1 MEIKMPK
8 LGESVHEGTIEQW
21 LVNEGDQIEE
31 YDPLCEV
38 ITDKV
43 TAEVP
48 SSYTGTITKIIAQAG
63 ETIEVGAV
71 ICEMEVANHDADSS
85 VSTSSEQQEASGT
98 TEAVHAPQ
106 SVTSNQD
113 KAGTKVKNNGR
124 FSPVVFRL
132 ASEHNIDLA
141 NVEGTGFEGR
151 VTKKDI
157 EAYIAGQGT
166 TSQATQTSQ
175 TSGTHNQTVEEPVV
189 QELATSHENTH
200 VFSHDNHSQ
209 AIPINGVRRQIAKK
223 MVQSV
228 QEIPHAWM
236 KVEVDATELTKT
248 RNHYKGQFKAQEG
261 YNLTY
266 FAFFVKA
273 VAEALK
279 KYPLLNSTWHEN
291 EIILHSDVNISIA
304 VAHED
309 KLFVPVIHHAD
320 EKSIKGIAR
329 EINELAQKARR
340 HQLTHE
346 DMQGGTFT
354 VNNTGTFGSVS
365 SMGIINHPQAAIL
378 QVESIVKRP
387 VVIDDMIAIRQ
398 MVNLCL
404 SLDHRIL
411 DGLQA
416 GQFLNEVKQRIE
428 SYTLEH
434 TQIY

>member
-21 LVNEGDQIEE
+21 LVQVGDTVEE

-48 SSYTGTITKIIAQAG
+48 SSYAGKITKINVEAG
-63 ETIEVGAV
+63 ETISIGTV
-71 ICEMEVANHDADSS
+71 ICEMEVEGNDTAQEDTAHSKAQPPTQTEPSPSTNQGHS
-85 VSTSSEQQEASGT
+85 VSE
-98 TEAVHAPQ
+98 
-106 SVTSNQD
+106 NQP
-113 KAGTKVKNNGR
+113 KNNGR
-124 FSPVVFRL
+124 YSPVVFKI
-132 ASEHNIDLA
+132 ASQHQVNLED
-141 NVEGTGFEGR
+141 VPGTGFEGR

-157 EAYIAGQGT
+157 EAYIASGESQT
-166 TSQATQTSQ
+166 TSSQKATRTESNSQAASVSQSSAKSQ
-175 TSGTHNQTVEEPVV
+175 TSSDVHASVIPVK
-189 QELATSHENTH
+189 
-200 VFSHDNHSQ
+200 
-209 AIPINGVRRQIAKK
+209 GVRKQIANK

-236 KVEVDATELTKT
+236 KMEVDATELTKT
-248 RNHYKGQFKAQEG
+248 RNHYKASFKAKEG
-261 YNLTY
+261 YNLTF

-273 VAEALK
+273 VAEALHE
-279 KYPLLNSTWHEN
+279 YPMLNSSWQN
-291 EIILHSDVNISIA
+291 DEIHVHKDINLSIA
-304 VAHED
+304 VAVED
-309 KLFVPVIHHAD
+309 KLFVPVIKNAD
-320 EKSIKGIAR
+320 EKSIKGIAK
-329 EINELAQKARR
+329 EIATLAKKARQN
-340 HQLTHE
+340 QLTNE

-354 VNNTGTFGSVS
+354 VNNTGSFGSVS

-387 VVIDDMIAIRQ
+387 VVINDMIAIRD

-404 SLDHRIL
+404 SIDHRIL

-416 GQFLNEVKQRIE
+416 GQFLNEVKSRIE
-428 SYTLEH
+428 RYTLEH

>member
-21 LVNEGDQIEE
+21 LVQVGDTVEE

-48 SSYTGTITKIIAQAG
+48 SSYAGKITKINVEAG
-63 ETIEVGAV
+63 ETISIGTV
-71 ICEMEVANHDADSS
+71 ICEMAVEGNDTAQEDTAHSKAQPPTQTEPSPSTNQGHS
-85 VSTSSEQQEASGT
+85 VSE
-98 TEAVHAPQ
+98 
-106 SVTSNQD
+106 NQP
-113 KAGTKVKNNGR
+113 KNNGR
-124 FSPVVFRL
+124 YSPVVFKI
-132 ASEHNIDLA
+132 ASQHQVNLED
-141 NVEGTGFEGR
+141 VPGTGFEGR

-157 EAYIAGQGT
+157 EAYIASGESPT
-166 TSQATQTSQ
+166 TSSQKATRTESNSQAASVSQSSAKSQ
-175 TSGTHNQTVEEPVV
+175 TSSDVHASVIPVK
-189 QELATSHENTH
+189 
-200 VFSHDNHSQ
+200 
-209 AIPINGVRRQIAKK
+209 GVRKQIANK

-236 KVEVDATELTKT
+236 KMEVDATELTKT
-248 RNHYKGQFKAQEG
+248 RNHYKASFKAKEG
-261 YNLTY
+261 YNLTF

-273 VAEALK
+273 VAEALHE
-279 KYPLLNSTWHEN
+279 YPMLNSSWQN
-291 EIILHSDVNISIA
+291 DEIHVHKDINLSIA
-304 VAHED
+304 VAVED
-309 KLFVPVIHHAD
+309 KLFVPVIKNAD
-320 EKSIKGIAR
+320 EKSIKGIAK
-329 EINELAQKARR
+329 EIATLAKKARQN
-340 HQLTHE
+340 QLTNE

-354 VNNTGTFGSVS
+354 VNNTGSFGSVS

-387 VVIDDMIAIRQ
+387 VVINDMIAIRD

-404 SLDHRIL
+404 SIDHRIL

-416 GQFLNEVKQRIE
+416 GQFLNEVKSRIE
-428 SYTLEH
+428 RYTLEH

>member
-21 LVNEGDQIEE
+21 LVQVGDTVEE

-48 SSYTGTITKIIAQAG
+48 SSYAGKITKINVEAG
-63 ETIEVGAV
+63 ETISIGTV
-71 ICEMEVANHDADSS
+71 ICEMAVEGNDTAQEDTAYSKAQPPTQTEPSPSTNQGHS
-85 VSTSSEQQEASGT
+85 VSE
-98 TEAVHAPQ
+98 
-106 SVTSNQD
+106 NQP
-113 KAGTKVKNNGR
+113 KNNGR
-124 FSPVVFRL
+124 YSPVVFKI
-132 ASEHNIDLA
+132 ASQHQVNLED
-141 NVEGTGFEGR
+141 VPGTGFEGR

-157 EAYIAGQGT
+157 EAYIASGESPT
-166 TSQATQTSQ
+166 TSSQKATRTESNSQAASVSQSSAKSQ
-175 TSGTHNQTVEEPVV
+175 TSSDVHASVIPVK
-189 QELATSHENTH
+189 
-200 VFSHDNHSQ
+200 
-209 AIPINGVRRQIAKK
+209 GVRKQIANK

-236 KVEVDATELTKT
+236 KMEVDATELTKT
-248 RNHYKGQFKAQEG
+248 RNHYKASFKAKEG
-261 YNLTY
+261 YNLTF

-273 VAEALK
+273 VAEALHE
-279 KYPLLNSTWHEN
+279 YPMLNSSWQN
-291 EIILHSDVNISIA
+291 DEIHVHKDINLSIA
-304 VAHED
+304 VAVED
-309 KLFVPVIHHAD
+309 KLFVPVIKNAD
-320 EKSIKGIAR
+320 EKSIKGIAK
-329 EINELAQKARR
+329 EIATLAKKARQN
-340 HQLTHE
+340 QLTNE

-354 VNNTGTFGSVS
+354 VNNTGSFGSVS

-387 VVIDDMIAIRQ
+387 VVINDMIAIRD

-404 SLDHRIL
+404 SIDHRIL

-416 GQFLNEVKQRIE
+416 GQFLNEVKSRIE
-428 SYTLEH
+428 RYTLEH